1 MIIKAQ
7 RLQCEILAAL
17 ADTELQ
23 MILDAVMYQSKSANE
38 IAKET
43 ENNILLF
50 IERLDG

>member
-17 ADTELQ
+17 TDTDLQ
-23 MILDAVMYQSKSANE
+23 KILNAAMYQSKSATE